1 MWQQN
6 KSLIS
11 ALWIRFVVC
20 RTANP
25 TACKATA
32 NQILNINHQYNMQK
46 YTKVAEIKDAIAKA
60 KADGK
65 TIGLVPTMGALHEGH
80 LSLIR
85 RAAQENDV
93 VVVSLFVNPI
103 QFNNKEDLAKYPR
116 TVDADLKLIESVEGT
131 IFVLVPSVEE
141 MYPEPVKEEYHF
153 GPLEEVMEGPQRPGH
168 FSGVAVVVR
177 RLFDIATPDRAY
189 FGEKDYQ
196 QLAIIRNLI
205 EQIKYPIEIVAC
217 PIVRADDGLAL
228 SSRNMRLSPAARA
241 VAPAIH
247 DTLEQA
253 AEMAEYEDVDDVKEW
268 VMSTLGSFHEVN
280 ADQCPDGLKFE
291 PEYFEVVNART
302 LQPIENWEEA
312 GNDGAVGCIAVWLD
326 GVRLIDIVK
335 F

>member
-1 MWQQN
+1 
-6 KSLIS
+6 
-11 ALWIRFVVC
+11 
-20 RTANP
+20 
-25 TACKATA
+25 
-32 NQILNINHQYNMQK
+32 MQK
-46 YTKVAEIKDAIAKA
+46 FTTVASLKQAVANAKSE
-60 KADGK
+60 GK
-65 TIGLVPTMGALHEGH
+65 TVGLVPTMGALHEGH

-85 RAAQENDV
+85 KAKEQNDI

-116 TVDADLKLIESVEGT
+116 TVDADCEKIEKLENELQPGSNV
-131 IFVLVPSVEE
+131 IFAFIPSVEE

-177 RLFDIATPDRAY
+177 RLFDIVEPKRAY

-228 SSRNMRLSPAARA
+228 SSRNMRLSPEARA
-241 VAPAIH
+241 IAPAINA
-247 DTLEQA
+247 TLEQA
-253 AEMAEYEDVDDVKEW
+253 AEMAECEDVDDVKEW
-268 VMSTLGSFHEVN
+268 VMDTLGSFHEVN
-280 ADQCPDGLKFE
+280 AEQCPNGLKFE
-291 PEYFEVVNART
+291 PEYFEIVNAKT
-302 LQPIENWEEA
+302 LQPIENWEDAAE
-312 GNDGAVGCIAVWLD
+312 DGAVGCIAVWLD
-326 GVRLIDIVK
+326 GVRLIDVVK